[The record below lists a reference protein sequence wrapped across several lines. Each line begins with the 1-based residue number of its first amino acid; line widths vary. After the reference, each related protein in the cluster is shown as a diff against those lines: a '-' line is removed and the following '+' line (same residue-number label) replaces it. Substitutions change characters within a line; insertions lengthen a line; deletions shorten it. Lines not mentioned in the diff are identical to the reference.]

1 MKNPDI
7 KITYESIK
15 ERFKFTR
22 EDLAASIEIKEH
34 QIHNDIPTFGFPVSN
49 MLIDKLY
56 NLLMD
61 NDIIIDADYISFAYY
76 FNPNNQ
82 PPKKPVMIHWGVTT
96 ELFRQ
101 LFRLIFKPFVD
112 NKECTYTELEAK
124 CPLMFIDSKRKPLH
138 PYSASSTSTK
148 SPEYYAVKEII
159 ATLFGD
165 VTTTKSKRKKK
176 SK

>member
-7 KITYESIK
+7 KITYESIN
-15 ERFKFTR
+15 ERIKFTR
-22 EDLAASIEIKEH
+22 EDLAAAIEIKEYEKR
-34 QIHNDIPTFGFPVSN
+34 INIPTFGFPVSN
-49 MLIDKLY
+49 KLIDNLY

-61 NDIIIDADYISFAYY
+61 KDIIEDADYISFAYY
-76 FNPNNQ
+76 FNPNNL
-82 PPKKPVMIHWGVTT
+82 PPKKPIMIHWCVTT

-176 SK
+176 FK